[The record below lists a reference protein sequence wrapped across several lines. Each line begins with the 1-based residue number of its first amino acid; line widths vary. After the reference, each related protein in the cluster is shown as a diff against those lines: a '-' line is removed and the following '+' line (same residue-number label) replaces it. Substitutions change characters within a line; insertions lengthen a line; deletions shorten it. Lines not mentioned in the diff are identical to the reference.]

1 MHKSVA
7 KKPRPARL
15 PAALAAAPT
24 EALSA
29 RLRRV
34 VEERNQLRARNEELL
49 TKWPGR
55 PDLKDRQHPLNPKAK
70 ERAGTIERLKETCSH
85 YTSLFH
91 SAPMGYVVLN
101 ARGQIQEFNEACARL
116 LGMPQGLLIRQFLAS
131 IVVRE
136 DVPKFLAHLN
146 RCKAATQSVSTEL
159 RLRRKT
165 APPLPVEVISLPVED
180 PADHY
185 TRLRTAI
192 VDLTHRRQA
201 EAALQHLQQ
210 NYHALVDSIEG
221 LVWEGRVEADSWR
234 FTFVSKQAEKF
245 LGYPSQRWLLEP
257 DFWEHRLRPE
267 DRATVLAARTRALA
281 DGKDH
286 VLEYRM
292 INAERAT
299 LWVRDSVTPEGL
311 TSARSSFYVM
321 VDKIETP
328 DPSTVV

>member
-15 PAALAAAPT
+15 PAALAAAPP

-34 VEERNQLRARNEELL
+34 VEERDELRARNEQLM
-49 TKWPGR
+49 TKWAGLPQLER
-55 PDLKDRQHPLNPKAK
+55 RQNQLNPKPRELA
-70 ERAGTIERLKETCSH
+70 ASIERLKETCSH
-85 YTSLFH
+85 YTSLFD
-91 SAPMGYVVLN
+91 SAPVGYVVLN
-101 ARGQIQEFNEACARL
+101 AKGHIQELNEAFAGL
-116 LGMPQGLLIRQFLAS
+116 LGMPQGLLVRQFLTNF
-131 IVVRE
+131 VVRD
-136 DVPKFLAHLN
+136 DVSKFLAHLH
-146 RCKAATQSVSTEL
+146 RCKTATQSVSTEL

-165 APPLPVEVISLPVED
+165 GPPLPVEVISLPVED

-221 LVWEGRVEADSWR
+221 LVWEGRVEVDSWR
-234 FTFVSKQAEKF
+234 FTFVSNQAEKL

-267 DRATVLAARTRALA
+267 DRARVLAARAQALA
-281 DGKDH
+281 DGEDH

-292 INAERAT
+292 VNAERRI
-299 LWVRDSVTPEGL
+299 LWVRDSVTL
-311 TSARSSFYVM
+311 R
-321 VDKIETP
+321 KTP
-328 DPSTVV
+328 NGVHLQGILINITE